1 MQEEVMTKLTKVLA
15 AALAALCLAGPA
27 FATERDPSL
36 NGTVYFM
43 LPNFTTV
50 RYVQKDGP
58 DFVAAMKKYAPNVKV
73 ELVNGE
79 SNPGQQQAQAEAA
92 ITGGAKAI
100 VLTAADPS
108 LASSILFAADKAK
121 VPLIAYEHEASG
133 GPLTYYTG
141 FGALKAGQ
149 AQGKNAAAALSDGNA
164 IPVARLYGNKGDFWQ
179 RATKQGQ
186 DESLDPL
193 IKTGKIKIVCE
204 DYVPNWNPSEA
215 QRLIEQCLTKTNGD
229 LAAIVASNDGTAEG
243 ALAALVSQRLAGK
256 VRILGGCDANVTTL
270 QNILLG
276 LQNGT
281 VLKDY
286 STLADDAARLVVA
299 TLQHKQPE
307 SGVVNGEFD
316 NGFAKVPAAFADVTM
331 IDKSNVG
338 DVVKAGVW
346 TWKDICTGP
355 AAKTAECAAHAAD

>member
-1 MQEEVMTKLTKVLA
+1 VQQSKVLA
-15 AALAALCLAGPA
+15 AAFAMCALAAGSAL
-27 FATERDPSL
+27 ATEPDPSL
-36 NGTVYFM
+36 TGTVYFM

-58 DFVAAMKKYAPNVKV
+58 DFVAAMKEYAPNIKV

-79 SNPGQQQAQAEAA
+79 SNPGQQQQQAEAA

-133 GPLTYYTG
+133 GPLTYYAG
-141 FGALKAGQ
+141 FGALKAGE

-164 IPVARLYGNKGDFWQ
+164 TPVARLYGNKGDFWQ

-186 DESLDPL
+186 DEALDPL
-193 IKTGKIKIVCE
+193 IKAGKIKIACE

-215 QRLIEQCLTKTNGD
+215 QRLIEQCLTKTNGNIS
-229 LAAIVASNDGTAEG
+229 AIVASNDGTAEG
-243 ALAALVSQRLAGK
+243 ALAALASQGLAGK
-256 VRILGGCDANVTTL
+256 VKILGGCDANVTTL

-286 STLADDAARLVVA
+286 SALADAAARLVVA
-299 TLQHKQPE
+299 TLQHKTPG
-307 SGVVNGEFD
+307 SDVVNGEFD
-316 NGFAKVPAAFADVTM
+316 NGFAKVPASFVDVTM

-346 TWKDICTGP
+346 SWKDICTGP
-355 AAKTAECAAHAAD
+355 ASKTAECTAHSSN

>member
-1 MQEEVMTKLTKVLA
+1 MGKQNKFLT
-15 AALAALCLAGPA
+15 AALALSWLAASPA
-27 FATERDPSL
+27 FATDADPSL
-36 NGTVYFM
+36 SGTVYFL

-50 RYVQKDGP
+50 RFVQKDGP

-133 GPLTYYTG
+133 GPLAYYTG

-149 AQGKNAAAALSDGNA
+149 AQGQNAAAALSEGKA
-164 IPVARLYGNKGDFWQ
+164 VPVARLYGNKGDFWQ

-186 DESLDPL
+186 DESIDPL
-193 IKTGKIKIVCE
+193 VKAGKINIVCE

-215 QRLIEQCLTKTNGD
+215 QRLIEQCLTKTNGNIS
-229 LAAIVASNDGTAEG
+229 AIVASNDGTAEG
-243 ALAALVSQRLAGK
+243 ALAALVSQGMAGK
-256 VRILGGCDANVTTL
+256 VKILGGCDANVTTL

-286 STLADDAARLVVA
+286 SKLADDAALLVVA
-299 TLQHKQPE
+299 TLQHKKPD
-307 SGVVNGEFD
+307 GVVNGDFD

-346 TWKDICTGP
+346 TWKEICTGP
-355 AAKTAECAAHAAD
+355 ASKTAECVAHQSE